1 MSGMPHSFG
10 VEQSLLGALIFDNQQ
25 IDLVADKLSEASFFA
40 EQHIIV
46 WRALNQ
52 IRLKGGIA
60 DANTL
65 LEFFERENQ
74 LKKIGG
80 EQYLA
85 QTVNN
90 AALEPEIDEYTEI
103 LVGLQH
109 RRAMIRIAQT
119 LEASSVKP
127 EIGQDSSDIAVEA
140 QTELSAIMMGTT
152 VKPATNVKQG
162 MKKYIQKVN

>member
-85 QTVNN
+85 QTVNRPYQPDQKFLTGVW
-90 AALEPEIDEYTEI
+90 AAGFITLI
-103 LVGLQH
+103 LLFWPDAPQWG
-109 RRAMIRIAQT
+109 
-119 LEASSVKP
+119 KP
-127 EIGQDSSDIAVEA
+127 S
-140 QTELSAIMMGTT
+140 
-152 VKPATNVKQG
+152 
-162 MKKYIQKVN
+162 